1 MKRVFYISD
10 DLDDLELV
18 EYELELSGI
27 STPQIHVLSD
37 NDAEVSS
44 HHLHPIRSVMRNDVI
59 HSTEI
64 GAVIGVCAAVLVIL
78 AAYISGVT
86 ETTGWIPFIML
97 AIVILGF
104 ITWEGGLFGFQEL
117 HYQFRRFKRVL
128 KSGKHVLMVDIEPS
142 QEIMLANI
150 IIAHDHLEPAGIG
163 KSPPKWLI
171 NAHNHWHTMMHKM
184 P

>member
-10 DLDDLELV
+10 DLDDLELI

-27 STPQIHVLSD
+27 STPQIHVLSHKNAD
-37 NDAEVSS
+37 VAT
-44 HHLHPIRSVMRNDVI
+44 HHLHPVKSVMRNDVI

-64 GAVIGVCAAVLVIL
+64 GAVIGACAAVGVLFV
-78 AAYISGVT
+78 AYISGVT

-97 AIVILGF
+97 AIVLLGF

-117 HYQFRRFKRVL
+117 HYQFRRFKQVL
-128 KSGKHVLMVDIEPS
+128 KSGKHVLMVDVEPME
-142 QEIMLANI
+142 EITLANI
-150 IIAHDHLEPAGIG
+150 VIAHDKLKPAGIG
-163 KSPPKWLI
+163 TSPPHWI
-171 NAHNHWHTMMHKM
+171 ISMHNRWDKVMRNM

>member
-44 HHLHPIRSVMRNDVI
+44 HHLHPVRSVMRNDVI

-104 ITWEGGLFGFQEL
+104 IT
-117 HYQFRRFKRVL
+117 
-128 KSGKHVLMVDIEPS
+128 
-142 QEIMLANI
+142 
-150 IIAHDHLEPAGIG
+150 
-163 KSPPKWLI
+163 
-171 NAHNHWHTMMHKM
+171 
-184 P
+184 